1 MIDGP
6 YKLPKGWRWVRLG
19 EVASRPQYG
28 YTKSATLHPI
38 GPKFVRITDITSGEI
53 DWSKVPYCECDTKKL
68 EKYRLYP
75 GDVLFARSG
84 SVGAT
89 ILIKET
95 PYDAVFASYLIRV
108 RFRESVLSEFA
119 NLLLKAPVCQR
130 QLIPQGAA
138 QKNINA
144 RLIES
149 ILVPLPPMSEQ
160 QRIVAKVEMLM
171 EQVREARRL
180 RQKAVED
187 ADRLW
192 QSVLADTFPHPGTD
206 LPSNWRWVR
215 LGEICE
221 YKTGIWGPEA
231 SDPKLGFPIVRS
243 TEIDGM
249 FIRPEKASIREIPR
263 SRLDAYALKSSDIL
277 VNKSSGS
284 PRLVGWPALFEGSKD
299 GRIYLFSNF
308 MLRLRVKESVLMSHF
323 LLYYLHSPIA
333 RSIYLGAQDT
343 TSGLRNLRV
352 RDFMNQSIPL
362 APFNEQ
368 QGLITHLE
376 RTHKNIKSLMDG
388 QAQFGAELQRLEQS
402 ILDSAFKGEL

>member
-1 MIDGP
+1 MIDEP
-6 YKLPKGWRWVRLG
+6 YKLPEGWRWVRLG

-38 GPKFVRITDITSGEI
+38 GPKFVRITDITSGGI
-53 DWSKVPYCECDTKKL
+53 DWGKVPYCECDTKKL

-75 GDVLFARSG
+75 GNVLFARSG

-108 RFRESVLSEFA
+108 KFRESVLSEFA

-149 ILVPLPPMSEQ
+149 ILIPLPPMSEQ

-192 QSVLADTFPHPGTD
+192 QAVLADTFPRPGAD
-206 LPSNWRWVR
+206 LPSNWRWAR
-215 LGEICE
+215 LEEVCEVNMGQSPPSKTYNQNEVGLPFFQGKSDFGELYPSPRVWCS
-221 YKTGIWGPEA
+221 A
-231 SDPKLGFPIVRS
+231 PKKIAIEG
-243 TEIDGM
+243 
-249 FIRPEKASIREIPR
+249 
-263 SRLDAYALKSSDIL
+263 DIL
-277 VNKSSGS
+277 ISVRA
-284 PRLVGWPALFEGSKD
+284 PVGPTNLTNIKCCI
-299 GRIYLFSNF
+299 GR
-308 MLRLRVKESVLMSHF
+308 
-323 LLYYLHSPIA
+323 
-333 RSIYLGAQDT
+333 
-343 TSGLRNLRV
+343 GLAALRV
-352 RDFMNQSIPL
+352 RSELDRYWLLFYLRSIENLLASAGTGSTFNAITKKELVTMPVLLPPL
-362 APFNEQ
+362 EEQ
-368 QGLITHLE
+368 RRIITCLEETQEKIKLI
-376 RTHKNIKSLMDG
+376 KDS
-388 QAQFGAELQRLEQS
+388 QAQFEAELQCLEQS

>member
-192 QSVLADTFPHPGTD
+192 QSVLADTFPRPGTD
-206 LPSNWRWVR
+206 LPHNWRWAR
-215 LGEICE
+215 LEEVCEVNMGQSPPSKTYNQNEVGLPFFQGKSDFGELYPSPRVWCS
-221 YKTGIWGPEA
+221 A
-231 SDPKLGFPIVRS
+231 PKKIAIEG
-243 TEIDGM
+243 
-249 FIRPEKASIREIPR
+249 
-263 SRLDAYALKSSDIL
+263 DIL
-277 VNKSSGS
+277 ISVRA
-284 PRLVGWPALFEGSKD
+284 PVGPTNLTNIKCCI
-299 GRIYLFSNF
+299 GR
-308 MLRLRVKESVLMSHF
+308 
-323 LLYYLHSPIA
+323 
-333 RSIYLGAQDT
+333 
-343 TSGLRNLRV
+343 GLAALRV
-352 RDFMNQSIPL
+352 RSELDRYWLLFYLRSIENLLASAGTGSTFNAITKKELIAIPVPL
-362 APFNEQ
+362 LPLEEQ
-368 QGLITHLE
+368 RRIITCLEETQEKIKLI
-376 RTHKNIKSLMDG
+376 KDS
-388 QAQFGAELQRLEQS
+388 QAQFETELQRLEQS